1 MDASVFERKS
11 GVPIAIC
18 EGREILADC
27 LSDRFCLWRSEFGLC
42 LRADFELCVIS
53 LHLYMKN
60 PPQAGGFFCIIKVNT
75 IDLIILKL
83 IFFQKHIVSFDTIT
97 DQK

>member
-1 MDASVFERKS
+1 
-11 GVPIAIC
+11 
-18 EGREILADC
+18 
-27 LSDRFCLWRSEFGLC
+27 
-42 LRADFELCVIS
+42 
-53 LHLYMKN
+53 MKN